1 MKISV
6 SKFKVEAHEDI
17 FRWTRK
23 QSREV
28 GLWQYVSEKAVLNKK
43 QVHIELVLMQEEI
56 FTWKR
61 KSF

>member
-28 GLWQYVSEKAVLNKK
+28 GL
-43 QVHIELVLMQEEI
+43 
-56 FTWKR
+56 
-61 KSF
+61 